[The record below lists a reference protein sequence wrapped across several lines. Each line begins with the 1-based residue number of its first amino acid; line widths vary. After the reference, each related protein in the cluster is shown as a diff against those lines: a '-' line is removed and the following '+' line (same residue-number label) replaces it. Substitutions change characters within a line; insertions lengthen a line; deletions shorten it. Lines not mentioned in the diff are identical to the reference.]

1 MLKLSSTIHPS
12 WCTIVLGTPTLSQLK
27 VFLYLQKKVYYST
40 PWTIKCPHF
49 SRLTWYE
56 NLFIGAGQEKSVRCP
71 QLTGVRIKRVEFRD
85 NDRGFLQGQR
95 KLSVITKCPYK
106 AGIRKAGFDCILQL
120 SVLFPVFSFPVARAR
135 SSNPFWYH
143 PQNSR
148 FFNDFTS
155 RLFPHL

>member
-1 MLKLSSTIHPS
+1 MM
-12 WCTIVLGTPTLSQLK
+12 LGTLTLSQLK
-27 VFLYLQKKVYYST
+27 AFLSLQKKGLLQHPVDNKVSALA
-40 PWTIKCPHF
+40 
-49 SRLTWYE
+49 RLTLYE

-71 QLTGVRIKRVEFRD
+71 QLTGVRIKRVEFRE
-85 NDRGFLQGQR
+85 NDRGFPQGQR

-143 PQNSR
+143 PQNSP

>member
-1 MLKLSSTIHPS
+1 MM
-12 WCTIVLGTPTLSQLK
+12 LGTLTLSQLK
-27 VFLYLQKKVYYST
+27 AFLSLQKKGLLQHPVDNKVSALA
-40 PWTIKCPHF
+40 
-49 SRLTWYE
+49 RLTLYE

-85 NDRGFLQGQR
+85 NDRGFPQGQR

-120 SVLFPVFSFPVARAR
+120 SVLFLVFSFPVARAR

>member
-1 MLKLSSTIHPS
+1 MM
-12 WCTIVLGTPTLSQLK
+12 LGTLTLSQQK
-27 VFLYLQKKVYYST
+27 AFLSLQKKGLLQHPVDNKVSALA
-40 PWTIKCPHF
+40 
-49 SRLTWYE
+49 RLTLYE

-85 NDRGFLQGQR
+85 NDRGFPQGQR

-143 PQNSR
+143 PQNSP
-148 FFNDFTS
+148 FFYDFTS

>member
-1 MLKLSSTIHPS
+1 MM
-12 WCTIVLGTPTLSQLK
+12 LGTLTLSQLK
-27 VFLYLQKKVYYST
+27 AFLSLQKKGLLQHPVDNKVSALA
-40 PWTIKCPHF
+40 
-49 SRLTWYE
+49 RLTLYE

-85 NDRGFLQGQR
+85 NDRGFPQGQR

-143 PQNSR
+143 PQNSP

>member
-1 MLKLSSTIHPS
+1 MM
-12 WCTIVLGTPTLSQLK
+12 LGTLTLSQLK
-27 VFLYLQKKVYYST
+27 AFLSLQKKGLLQHPVDNKVSALA
-40 PWTIKCPHF
+40 
-49 SRLTWYE
+49 RLTLYE

-85 NDRGFLQGQR
+85 NDRSFPQGQR

-143 PQNSR
+143 PQNSP